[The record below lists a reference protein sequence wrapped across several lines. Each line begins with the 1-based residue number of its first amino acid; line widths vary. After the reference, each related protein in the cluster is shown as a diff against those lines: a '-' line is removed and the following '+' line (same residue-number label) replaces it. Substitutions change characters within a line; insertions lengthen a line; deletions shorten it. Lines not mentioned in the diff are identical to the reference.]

1 MSQRGFLAKQEVP
14 NELILTQLPQPP
26 DCLAN
31 DQVAMSTFTKLADI
45 LSKCSV
51 ITEPMVLQMTT
62 YALLESIKQKALS
75 DIALQG
81 STCTDGRGRLSQNP
95 MYPVYFSAL
104 REQRSILRDL
114 GLIAPVG
121 TKKKAV
127 NIFTQFLE
135 EDE

>member
-1 MSQRGFLAKQEVP
+1 MSNFRGPIAKREITPDVIVNDVPVIPHFTETQQE
-14 NELILTQLPQPP
+14 
-26 DCLAN
+26 
-31 DQVAMSTFTKLADI
+31 SFTKLFNMVQRI
-45 LSKCSV
+45 QV
-51 ITEPMVLQMTT
+51 VTEPMIEQLVNLVILKDLKQQ
-62 YALLESIKQKALS
+62 ALDIIKSEGLVSIDPKN
-75 DIALQG
+75 
-81 STCTDGRGRLSQNP
+81 RMSQNP
-95 MYPVYFSAL
+95 AVGVYFSAL